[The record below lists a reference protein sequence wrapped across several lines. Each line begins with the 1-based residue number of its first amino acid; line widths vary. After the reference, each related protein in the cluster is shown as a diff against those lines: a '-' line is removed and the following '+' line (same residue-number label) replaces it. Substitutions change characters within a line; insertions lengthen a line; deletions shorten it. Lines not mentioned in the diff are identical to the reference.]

1 MAVTPLSQRSHRPGG
16 HTWGQG
22 GHTHLRIW
30 ESLSSAC
37 LSAPLPPSAAPRA
50 PSLRQ
55 VAFLTGFFFL
65 EAIPSSSTHNI
76 HFPPNP
82 HGTGDLR
89 RQKRLMQESG
99 TIQLLLV
106 NTELLHWQLLPAR
119 QHMHWNKE
127 KPRQHRRFIKAWFPA
142 KPLQLGRGHG
152 ARHFRAALP
161 GARQQQTHAQPW
173 PCWQLVPIS
182 LLGQI
187 SPRCWGWKRVLQ
199 SPAPDSTSGVWGP
212 GYLLGSLS
220 AGQGVFLERFPSAVH
235 LSQARGACSAA

>member
-1 MAVTPLSQRSHRPGG
+1 
-16 HTWGQG
+16 
-22 GHTHLRIW
+22 
-30 ESLSSAC
+30 
-37 LSAPLPPSAAPRA
+37 
-50 PSLRQ
+50 
-55 VAFLTGFFFL
+55 
-65 EAIPSSSTHNI
+65 
-76 HFPPNP
+76 
-82 HGTGDLR
+82 
-89 RQKRLMQESG
+89 MQESG

>member
-1 MAVTPLSQRSHRPGG
+1 MGSERTHRPQDLGA
-16 HTWGQG
+16 TELCLSVCPSP
-22 GHTHLRIW
+22 T
-30 ESLSSAC
+30 LSSFPCTIASGSC
-37 LSAPLPPSAAPRA
+37 IFDSFLFFPKPFQAPAHTASIPFPP
-50 PSLRQ
+50 
-55 VAFLTGFFFL
+55 
-65 EAIPSSSTHNI
+65 AIP
-76 HFPPNP
+76 
-82 HGTGDLR
+82 TGAGIFGG
-89 RQKRLMQESG
+89 KRLTQQSG

-161 GARQQQTHAQPW
+161 RARQQQTHAQPW

-199 SPAPDSTSGVWGP
+199 SPAPDSTSGVWGL

-235 LSQARGACSAA
+235 LSQAQGVCSAA